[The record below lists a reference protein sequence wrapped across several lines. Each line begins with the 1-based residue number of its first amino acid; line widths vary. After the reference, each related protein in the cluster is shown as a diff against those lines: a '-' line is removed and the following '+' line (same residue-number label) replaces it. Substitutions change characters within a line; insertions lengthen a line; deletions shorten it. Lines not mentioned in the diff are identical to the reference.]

1 MRLGVTAL
9 AALAAAFAMAAG
21 APAAV
26 FTPGAAGSGDPF
38 FPNAGN
44 GGYDVSSYDLTLD
57 WQPAGNQLTG
67 TAVIKAQATQNLSRF
82 DLDLRGFS
90 ISRLLV
96 DGTAATFTRAGE
108 HELVITPAT
117 GILSGGSF
125 TVTIDYSGTP
135 SVVTDPDNS
144 IEGWVPTDD
153 GAFVVNEPQ
162 GSPAW
167 YPVNDSPHDKAT
179 YHFRVTVPEGLTVMA
194 NGVLESSTTSGGKT
208 TWAWNETDPMAPY
221 LATSTIGKFDLT
233 ISEIDGIPSYL
244 AIDPQLP
251 KGNVF
256 RLMPDMVRFYV
267 SKYGPYPLNAV
278 GGIADSAKNVGYSL
292 ETQTKPIYD
301 RMPDELTVAH
311 ELSHMWFGDAV
322 TLTQWPDIWLHEGFA
337 TFSEWI
343 WSEYTGNKTAQKYF
357 DNLYNT
363 PPQDVAFWTP
373 PPGNPGTPA
382 FLFNGTIYYRGGMT
396 LQALRVKI
404 GDFAFFNLLRTW
416 VAQNKYGNVTTPQFI
431 ALAEQISGVDLD
443 RFFDV
448 WLYQPDKPTSW

>member
-1 MRLGVTAL
+1 MRHL
-9 AALAAAFAMAAG
+9 ASAFAAFAVTLSFAAV

-67 TAVIKAQATQNLSRF
+67 TAVINAKATQNLSQF
-82 DLDLRGFS
+82 DLDLRGFT

-96 DGTAATFTRAGE
+96 DGAAATFARAGE
-108 HELVITPAT
+108 QELVITPAA
-117 GILSGGSF
+117 GILSGRNF

-179 YHFRVTVPEGLTVMA
+179 YYFRVTVPEGLTVMA

-416 VAQNKYGNVTTPQFI
+416 VAQNRYGNVTTPQFI